1 MNLLRRLC
9 LIAVSLSTALKAN
22 AFSFYFTSTP
32 TQCAQTTVQWNGGQ
46 PPYTLL
52 LVPTGHL
59 NPETRT
65 IIQRNIPSGSSVSFV
80 LDFPSG
86 STFVAV
92 LNDATGVGAGGTIA
106 VRIQPCLFLIV

>member
-1 MNLLRRLC
+1 MPMNLLRRLSWTTITN
-9 LIAVSLSTALKAN
+9 LFGLLTTAN

-32 TQCAQTTVQWNGGQ
+32 TQCAQMTVQWNSGQ

-65 IIQRNIPSGSSVSFV
+65 IIQRNILSGNSVSFV
-80 LDFPSG
+80 LDFPAG
-86 STFVAV
+86 SSFVAV
-92 LNDATGVGAGGTIA
+92 LNDATEVGAGG
-106 VRIQPCLFLIV
+106 V